1 MARQWLSDRMQRS
14 FAPKLRFD
22 AIGVTFDAAGALA
35 GLEHL
40 EGAF

>member
-1 MARQWLSDRMQRS
+1 MARQWLSERMQRS

-22 AIGVTFDAAGALA
+22 AIGVTFGPGGALTE
-35 GLEHL
+35 LDHL